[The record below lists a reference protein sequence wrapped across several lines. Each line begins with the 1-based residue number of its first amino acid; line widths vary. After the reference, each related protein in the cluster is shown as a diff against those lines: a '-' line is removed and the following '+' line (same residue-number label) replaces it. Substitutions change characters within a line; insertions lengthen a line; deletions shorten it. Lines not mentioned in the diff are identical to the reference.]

1 MKLLKRTWADV
12 SLDNLTHNY
21 NVLTAQLP
29 GRCRFLGV
37 VKADGYGH
45 GAVPVGRHL
54 EELGAGFLAVSNLE
68 EAVQLRRGDLQI
80 PILILGYTPPTYAVD
95 MADMD
100 VRQEVS
106 SLEYALQL
114 EKRLQGSGSRLKV
127 HLKLDTGMSRLGFF
141 ANAPDTLDQLLKIT
155 ELPHLEV
162 EGMFTHFAVADS
174 IAPQDKAFTRA
185 QFETFRTMTKAME
198 DAGRRPEICHCCNS
212 GATILYPEY
221 AMDMVRPGV
230 ATYGIAPAPELE
242 GRLDLKPVLSLYS
255 TISQIKEF
263 PAGVGVSYG
272 LTYTTQAPC
281 TIAVVCIG
289 YADGL
294 SRSLSGRIRFQLHGQ
309 RVPVVGR
316 ICMDMCMIDVTNVP
330 EAKVG
335 DVVKIFGGDIS
346 VTELSDPIG
355 SIPYETICGLN
366 KRIPRLY
373 LDGRKRTDILQYIV

>member
-1 MKLLKRTWADV
+1 M
-12 SLDNLTHNY
+12 
-21 NVLTAQLP
+21 
-29 GRCRFLGV
+29 
-37 VKADGYGH
+37 
-45 GAVPVGRHL
+45 
-54 EELGAGFLAVSNLE
+54 
-68 EAVQLRRGDLQI
+68 
-80 PILILGYTPPTYAVD
+80 
-95 MADMD
+95 
-100 VRQEVS
+100 
-106 SLEYALQL
+106 
-114 EKRLQGSGSRLKV
+114 
-127 HLKLDTGMSRLGFF
+127 
-141 ANAPDTLDQLLKIT
+141 
-155 ELPHLEV
+155 
-162 EGMFTHFAVADS
+162 
-174 IAPQDKAFTRA
+174 
-185 QFETFRTMTKAME
+185 
-198 DAGRRPEICHCCNS
+198 
-212 GATILYPEY
+212 
-221 AMDMVRPGV
+221 
-230 ATYGIAPAPELE
+230 
-242 GRLDLKPVLSLYS
+242 
-255 TISQIKEF
+255 
-263 PAGVGVSYG
+263 GVSYG